1 MAIATGVL
9 SPESSS
15 PESSVP
21 SPQSSV
27 GFLPGP
33 LTPSP
38 SRDNVAVDSWEEHAI
53 RRPHLPERVT
63 VYEVGP
69 RDGLQ
74 NESETVPVDE
84 RVAFIDLLTDA
95 GLPAIEVG
103 SFVSP
108 KAVPQLA
115 DTSAVFERIRKAS
128 GVRYPVLVPNE
139 KGLDRALQAG
149 VREIAVFT
157 AASETFNRHNIH
169 AGVDESIERFRS
181 VVSRAREQRVRVRA
195 YVSTAF
201 GCPYEGEV
209 SPEAVREIVHKLLD
223 LTVDEISVGDTI
235 GVATPA
241 GVYSVVEALYESGVS
256 RGILALHFHDTRGT
270 ALANVF
276 AGLECGITTFDSSA
290 GGLGGCPYA
299 PGASGNL
306 ATEDLLYML
315 EGLGI
320 ATGVSLPKVVE
331 ASRYLSG
338 RLARRLPGRYLAAV
352 SGS

>member
-1 MAIATGVL
+1 V
-9 SPESSS
+9 ESS
-15 PESSVP
+15 
-21 SPQSSV
+21 
-27 GFLPGP
+27 
-33 LTPSP
+33 
-38 SRDNVAVDSWEEHAI
+38 WEAHAI
-53 RRPHLPERVT
+53 RRPHLPDRVT

-74 NESETVPVDE
+74 NEADRLTVE
-84 RVAFIDLLTDA
+84 ARVAFVDQLTES

-115 DTSAVFERIRKAS
+115 DTGEVFRRIRKAS

-139 KGLDRALQAG
+139 MGLDRAIAAG
-149 VREIAVFT
+149 VLEVAVFT
-157 AASETFNRHNIH
+157 AASETFNRHNIN
-169 AGVDESIERFRS
+169 AGVDESIERFRP
-181 VVSRAREQRVRVRA
+181 VAARAQDQGIRVRG

-201 GCPYEGEV
+201 GCPYEGAV
-209 SPEAVREIVHKLLD
+209 SPEAVREVVHKLLD
-223 LTVDEISVGDTI
+223 LGVSEISIGDTI

-241 GVYSVVEALYESGVS
+241 DVYAVVESLYESGIS

-276 AGLECGITTFDSSA
+276 AGLECGITTFDASA

-315 EGLGI
+315 DGLGI
-320 ATGVSLPKVVE
+320 ATGVSLPKLVE
-331 ASRYLSG
+331 ASRALAG
-338 RLARRLPGRYLAAV
+338 RLGHRPPGRYLAAV
-352 SGS
+352 WGTP